1 MSQLHWST
9 WNQQNPC
16 GMVPTCLAVGHLCW
30 GCFRSTL
37 ASFPQSLRMMG
48 RIIQEHDLAIP
59 WGITS
64 ELQGPVKNFQLP
76 SKLIYLL
83 SSPRT
88 ATQGQRSRANMYV
101 YLYIYICVCARA
113 CHCIHN
119 MFCNSDIYIYHSIYI
134 YSLHTYA
141 TGRGQQTRPCRGQ
154 TAFHVGCS
162 LSGLSQS
169 WCAMKVAP
177 SSWNCET
184 VVSSVETCL
193 RVFTMVNLRY
203 LQKNWGFYHW

>member
-88 ATQGQRSRANMYV
+88 AKGQRSRANMYV
-101 YLYIYICVCARA
+101 YLYIYIYFFLCVCARA
-113 CHCIHN
+113 CHCIHD
-119 MFCNSDIYIYHSIYI
+119 MFCNSDITLYTYIHCIHMPLEGDNKPGHVVAKLHSM
-134 YSLHTYA
+134 LA
-141 TGRGQQTRPCRGQ
+141 AVWAGWAKADARWRWRLP
-154 TAFHVGCS
+154 
-162 LSGLSQS
+162 
-169 WCAMKVAP
+169 
-177 SSWNCET
+177 
-184 VVSSVETCL
+184 VETAKL
-193 RVFTMVNLRY
+193 WFHLSRLV
-203 LQKNWGFYHW
+203 

>member
-30 GCFRSTL
+30 GCFWSTL

-119 MFCNSDIYIYHSIYI
+119 MFCNSDIYIYITLYTYIHCIHMPLEGDNKPGHVVAKLHSM
-134 YSLHTYA
+134 LA
-141 TGRGQQTRPCRGQ
+141 AVWAGWAKADARWRWRLP
-154 TAFHVGCS
+154 
-162 LSGLSQS
+162 
-169 WCAMKVAP
+169 
-177 SSWNCET
+177 
-184 VVSSVETCL
+184 VETAKL
-193 RVFTMVNLRY
+193 WFHLSRLV
-203 LQKNWGFYHW
+203 